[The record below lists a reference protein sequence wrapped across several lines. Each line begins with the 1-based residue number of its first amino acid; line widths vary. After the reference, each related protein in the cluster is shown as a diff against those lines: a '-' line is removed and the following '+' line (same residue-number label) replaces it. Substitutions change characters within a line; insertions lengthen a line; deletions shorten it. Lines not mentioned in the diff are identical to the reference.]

1 MAELNKPNKEEFERF
16 VDYTFP
22 SEITPKE
29 KHYCEL
35 AYMWA
40 LKPPVIPQ
48 VSGWPWNKQD

>member
-1 MAELNKPNKEEFERF
+1 MAELNELNKEEQKEEFERF

-22 SEITPKE
+22 SGITPKE

-40 LKPPVIPQ
+40 LNPPVIPQ
-48 VSGWPWNKQD
+48 VSQWP